1 MVKGEGHTMNNLE
14 QDLVYKA
21 WRNSEAYQVPMTVEG
36 EEAAMNRYYSFKKGW
51 EYAKFHTDQGHIDM
65 KHYLENL

>member
-1 MVKGEGHTMNNLE
+1 MNNKLK
-14 QDLVYKA
+14 QDLVYDA
-21 WRNSEAYQVPMTVEG
+21 WRNSEAYQVPMTKEG